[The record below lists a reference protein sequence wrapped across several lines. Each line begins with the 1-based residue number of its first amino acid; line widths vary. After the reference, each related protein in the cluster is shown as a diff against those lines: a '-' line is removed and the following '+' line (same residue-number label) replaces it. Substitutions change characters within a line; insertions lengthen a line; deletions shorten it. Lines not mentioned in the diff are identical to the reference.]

1 MKQHLMEKVQGVLMM
16 TLLEIFEFDNSLSS
30 NITILKKFLNFS

>member
-30 NITILKKFLNFS
+30 NITILKKIFKF

>member
-30 NITILKKFLNFS
+30 NITILKKNFKF

>member
-1 MKQHLMEKVQGVLMM
+1 MEKAQGVLIM

-30 NITILKKFLNFS
+30 HITILKILF